1 MTNLRA
7 AASRLSLALSVLAA
21 AGCGVTHA
29 DSTTLTPLDPR
40 QADPSVV
47 TVPAPPSPVPHYAWY
62 LLHRDTI
69 DEQLDEMRTLSASLA
84 HTDDPD
90 WLALICTTGIDL
102 GRPDRLEAYEAAD
115 AHPDWVASVDLTRW
129 LIGGCST
136 DARQSVDGAL
146 PLLDAALTRF
156 ESWRASTT
164 E

>member
-47 TVPAPPSPVPHYAWY
+47 TVPAPPPPVPHYAWY
-62 LLHRDTI
+62 LLHRETI
-69 DEQLDEMRTLSASLA
+69 DEQMDEMRTLSASLA
-84 HTDDPD
+84 GTDDAD

-102 GRPDRLEAYEAAD
+102 GHPDRLATYEAPD
-115 AHPDWVASVDLTRW
+115 VHPDWVSSIDLTRW
-129 LIGGCST
+129 LIAGCAT
-136 DARQSVDGAL
+136 DARQSVDGVL
-146 PLLDAALTRF
+146 PLLDAALARF
-156 ESWRASTT
+156 ETWRASAA